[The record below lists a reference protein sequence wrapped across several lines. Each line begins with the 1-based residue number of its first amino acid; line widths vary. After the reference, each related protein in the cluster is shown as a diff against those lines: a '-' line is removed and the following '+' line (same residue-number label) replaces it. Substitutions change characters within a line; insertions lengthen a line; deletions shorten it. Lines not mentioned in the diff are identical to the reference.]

1 MQESITIILLVI
13 GALFMLIGGL
23 GVLRFPDLY
32 MRISASTKASTLGAG
47 FALLALAVHF
57 NELGTTMRAIAA
69 IIFLVI
75 TGPVAAHLISRAAYS
90 VGIAPWEKTV
100 TDALRG
106 RYDRKTG
113 ILESAESGESERK
126 IGSYKDQESRE

>member
-1 MQESITIILLVI
+1 MQESITTILLVI

-32 MRISASTKASTLGAG
+32 MRISASAKASTLGAG

-57 NELGTTMRAIAA
+57 NELGTTMRAIAT

-75 TGPVAAHLISRAAYS
+75 TGPVAAHLISRAAYF
-90 VGIAPWEKTV
+90 VGIAPWEKTI
-100 TDALRG
+100 TDELHG
-106 RYDRKTG
+106 KYDPDTG
-113 ILESAESGESERK
+113 VLASAEFGIEEDK
-126 IGSYKDQESRE
+126 Q

>member
-1 MQESITIILLVI
+1 MQESISTILLVI

-57 NELGTTMRAIAA
+57 NELGTTMRAFATIV
-69 IIFLVI
+69 FLVI
-75 TGPVAAHLISRAAYS
+75 TGPVAAHLISRAAYF
-90 VGIAPWEKTV
+90 VGIAPWKGTV
-100 TDALRG
+100 TDELHG
-106 RYDRKTG
+106 QYDRDTG
-113 ILESAESGESERK
+113 ILHSAKSEGRNEEAEEHGEK
-126 IGSYKDQESRE
+126 IR